1 MALYRAVAVTAV
13 VLAALAGGNPAA
25 QSATQSSESQSF
37 TSTATAILVDVI
49 VRDRKG
55 RPVTDLSADDFMVAE
70 DRVAQKVDT
79 FTRVSRG
86 GGIGV
91 GVAWKRPDH
100 TITVTPPALES
111 SAAPDPS
118 TEQATT
124 ALVFDHL
131 SSESL
136 RLAQRATLGYLPMN
150 DESSVRIGVF
160 ATDPGVRVLQ
170 PFTIDRTLVRRA
182 VAQIVPSGT
191 AAEEQKVE
199 RSDELTER
207 KRTLEG
213 ETRAAAASGVNATGA
228 TLARTSSQIG
238 GRETE
243 LRLIQ
248 TELNMLRSFD
258 NLDRTHKGYDTAQ
271 ILLTVVQ
278 QLSSIP
284 GRKTI
289 VFFSEGLPV
298 SPALSA
304 KLDSVID
311 VANRANVTA
320 YAVDAKGL
328 QSKSLLT
335 NARKEMNDFAE
346 ERLNQ
351 VATGTDRTE
360 QPLTMAFERVE
371 DTIRLDSRTGLARLS
386 EETGGFLIEQTNDLS
401 SAFRR
406 IDEDNRFHYLLTYSP
421 RNAELDGK
429 FRAIQVK
436 VRRPGTQVFARKGY
450 RAIRAGTSAT
460 TDSYEVPALAL
471 LDRTPVP
478 NAFPIQAAG
487 FSFPDPARPGLSP
500 LLVRVATA
508 ELRFA
513 IDRQRSTYS
522 GRAAVVVRIRDDHGR
537 EVQKLS
543 QHYLLTGEAKDLE
556 AAKNGEILF
565 YREVDLPPGVY
576 AAESIVYDANAGL
589 GSVRVS
595 TLTVP
600 AAATTLGMS
609 SLVVVNRVEEVNDP
623 PSGPSTPP
631 LYVGRMLLYPN
642 LGEPLR
648 KSVAA
653 ELPFYFTLYGSS
665 ASAEA
670 YAQLLRNGNFVAEAP
685 VQLSAAPGSR
695 VRHVGRF
702 PIGSLPAG
710 TYELRIRV
718 TDRGGEVS
726 RTAFFTLQD
735 R

>member
-1 MALYRAVAVTAV
+1 MYRAVAVMALLPAV
-13 VLAALAGGNPAA
+13 LAGGNPIA
-25 QSATQSSESQSF
+25 QSATQPSESQSF

-55 RPVTDLSADDFMVAE
+55 RPVTDLSGDDFTVAE
-70 DRVAQKVDT
+70 DGVAQRVDT
-79 FTRVSRG
+79 FTRISRG
-86 GGIGV
+86 SGIGV
-91 GVAWKRPDH
+91 GVAWKTPDR
-100 TITVTPPALES
+100 TITVTPAGVPES
-111 SAAPDPS
+111 SAAPDSSIEP
-118 TEQATT
+118 ATT

-136 RLAQRATLGYLPMN
+136 RLAQRATLDYVPMN
-150 DESSVRIGVF
+150 GESTVRVGVF
-160 ATDPGVRVLQ
+160 ATEPGMRVLQ
-170 PFTIDRTLVRRA
+170 PFTVDRSLVRRA
-182 VAQIVPSGT
+182 VARIVPSGT

-199 RSDELTER
+199 RSDDLMER
-207 KRTLEG
+207 RRALEG
-213 ETRAAAASGVNATGA
+213 ETRAVAASGVNAAGA
-228 TLARTSSQIG
+228 TLAQTSSQIG
-238 GRETE
+238 QRETE

-271 ILLTVVQ
+271 TLLTVVQ
-278 QLSSIP
+278 RLSSVP

-304 KLDSVID
+304 RLDYVID

-328 QSKSLLT
+328 RSRSLLT
-335 NARKEMNDFAE
+335 NARKEMNGFAE

-351 VATGTDRTE
+351 VTTGSDRTE

-371 DTIRLDSRTGLARLS
+371 DTLRLDSRTGLARLS
-386 EETGGFLIEQTNDLS
+386 EQTGGFLIEQTNDLS

-421 RNAELDGK
+421 RNTELDGK
-429 FRAIQVK
+429 FRTIQVK
-436 VRRPGTQVFARKGY
+436 VRRPGLQVFARKGY
-450 RAIRAGTSAT
+450 RAIRAGASAMP
-460 TDSYEVPALAL
+460 DSYEVPALAL

-487 FSFPDPARPGLSP
+487 FSFPDQARPGLTP
-500 LLVRVATA
+500 VLVHVATS
-508 ELRFA
+508 ELRFI
-513 IDRQRSTYS
+513 IDYQRSTYA
-522 GRAAVVVRIRDDHGR
+522 GRAAVVVRIRDGHGR
-537 EVQKLS
+537 DVQKIS
-543 QHYLLTGEAKDLE
+543 QHYLLTGEAKDLD

-576 AAESIVYDANAGL
+576 TTESIVYDANAAH

-600 AAATTLGMS
+600 AATTFGMS

-648 KSVAA
+648 KSAAA

-665 ASAEA
+665 ANAQA
-670 YAQLLRNGNFVAEAP
+670 YAQLLHNGEFVAEAP
-685 VQLSAAPGSR
+685 VQLPPAAGSR
-695 VRHVGRF
+695 VQHVGRF
-702 PIGSLPAG
+702 PVGSLPAG
-710 TYELRIRV
+710 TYELRIQVADSGR
-718 TDRGGEVS
+718 EIS